1 VSAAELSAEVAPPRV
16 PWIDDL
22 FPEGVLTRVSP
33 LRASEADLSP
43 EERACIERALPS
55 RRREFATGRVCAREL
70 LAQLGRP
77 GFSLLRG
84 EDRLPRW
91 PEGIVGSIS
100 HTADLCVVAVARSGV
115 RSIGVDV
122 EPDAPLE
129 PELWPEICSND
140 EIGWL
145 RRQPA
150 AEQGRFARLLFS
162 AKESLYKCVHPVT
175 RAWLGFQ
182 DVRIDLSL
190 ESGSFLATLGEA
202 ARGPNAGLLGLAGR
216 FARRG
221 RWVFT
226 AVTWELKRR

>member
-1 VSAAELSAEVAPPRV
+1 VSAAETKALVARARV

-22 FPEGVLTRVSP
+22 FPEGVLSCVSP

-55 RRREFATGRVCAREL
+55 RRREFATGRACAREL

-100 HTADLCVVAVARSGV
+100 HSADLCAVAVARSGV

-129 PELWPEICSND
+129 PELWPEICRRD
-140 EIGWL
+140 EMGWL

-150 AEQGRFARLLFS
+150 AEQGRLARLLFS
-162 AKESLYKCVHPVT
+162 AKESVYKCVHPVT
-175 RAWLGFQ
+175 RGWLGFH
-182 DVRIDLSL
+182 DVQIHLSL
-190 ESGSFLATLGEA
+190 PSGVFQATLVEA
-202 ARGPNAGLLGLAGR
+202 ARGSNAGLLGLAGS

-226 AVTWELKRR
+226 AVTWR